1 MNNTTEQRYL
11 VFLKAEFLCDAMG
24 YIAGAVP
31 HGTNASLFDDECDG
45 NWRSVSGPVRLMD
58 KTCADMDELKG
69 SILDNYPGIDFE
81 VLDIMAIK
89 G

>member
-1 MNNTTEQRYL
+1 
-11 VFLKAEFLCDAMG
+11 
-24 YIAGAVP
+24 
-31 HGTNASLFDDECDG
+31 
-45 NWRSVSGPVRLMD
+45 MD